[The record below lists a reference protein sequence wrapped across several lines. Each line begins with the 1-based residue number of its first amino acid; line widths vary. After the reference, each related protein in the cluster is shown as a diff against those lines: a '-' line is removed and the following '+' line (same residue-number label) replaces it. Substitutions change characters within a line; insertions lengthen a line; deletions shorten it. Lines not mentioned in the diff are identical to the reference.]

1 MENEHGEVEA
11 KRTRIRRPITEEQAQ
26 KVMELRKQG
35 WAYMKIAYELN
46 LNPDSVGR
54 LCRENGLGPGGV
66 AVAHTVRDREIAELY
81 QQGYSMLYIESILHH
96 SQRTIRKALERSGV
110 PIRGRYDEAPWPE
123 RMTVVSSGEG
133 KDLAAG
139 RISIA
144 DARTWK
150 QDHPPG
156 STVKTWEGLFTVK
169 EHYSHITLLKH
180 QALGYNRGI
189 RTIDLAYY
197 SKFGVQ
203 PGEDPGKKE

>member
-1 MENEHGEVEA
+1 M
-11 KRTRIRRPITEEQAQ
+11 EEQSREV
-26 KVMELRKQG
+26 KRNRKSVTVEKKEKIRELRNQG
-35 WAYMKIAYELN
+35 MTYMQIALELD
-46 LNPDSVGR
+46 LNPDTVGMF
-54 LCRENGLGPGGV
+54 CRQAGLRP
-66 AVAHTVRDREIAELY
+66 AQTAAHVVRDREIVELY

-110 PIRGRYDEAPWPE
+110 PIRGRYDEAPWPD
-123 RMTVVSSGEG
+123 RLMTVSSGEG

-169 EHYSHITLLKH
+169 EHYAHITLLKH

-197 SKFGVQ
+197 SKFGIQ